1 MSVLERARDTA
12 GGDGARPPV
21 GAPVLEATD
30 VSIRFGG
37 LQALT
42 DVTLQVEEFE
52 IVGLIGPNGAGK
64 TTIFNC
70 ITGFYRPQRGR
81 VRFKGEEVSD
91 LPPHERS
98 ALGMGRTFQNVGL
111 VKTETVIDN
120 MLTAQHAAVEYGAVA
135 GTLGSPLTFGAER
148 RLRRQG
154 EDILEL
160 LGLAH
165 LRDEPVAGLP
175 YGTLRHRL
183 HALPATDLQRARP
196 VRRSSAAFP
205 ATGRSPVR

>member
-1 MSVLERARDTA
+1 MPVLDGADRRAPAPGPD
-12 GGDGARPPV
+12 GDGARRPTAV
-21 GAPVLEATD
+21 PVLRADD

-42 DVTLQVEEFE
+42 DVSVRVEEFE

-81 VRFKGEEVSD
+81 ILFKGEDVSD

-120 MLTAQHAAVEYGAVA
+120 MLTAQHAAVEYGAVKRINEGIELCRA
-135 GTLGSPLTFGAER
+135 KGDTGSR
-148 RLRRQG
+148 
-154 EDILEL
+154 EL
-160 LGLAH
+160 LQHILVQEEEHVNWLEAQQTLLEQVGEQGYLA
-165 LRDEPVAGLP
+165 E
-175 YGTLRHRL
+175 
-183 HALPATDLQRARP
+183 QIKE
-196 VRRSSAAFP
+196 S
-205 ATGRSPVR
+205 